1 MAATLHS
8 CSLFILSVS
17 MCWQIVLRIN
27 CLSTEFSPQ
36 KGVKGL
42 PLHLVVD
49 TYEDMDTD
57 KCEPVHRG
65 YCRVKIF
72 RDKVSVRRAWLCPLT
87 VSGSE
92 GS

>member
-1 MAATLHS
+1 MRQLSSFPLLLT
-8 CSLFILSVS
+8 ILSFFV
-17 MCWQIVLRIN
+17 CRQIVIRIN

-57 KCEPVHRG
+57 TCEPAHRG

-72 RDKVSVRRAWLCPLT
+72 RDKVGVCENGVFVMLT
-87 VSGSE
+87 VSVL
-92 GS
+92 